1 MSDLAATHCDRGVGG
16 FGDCGGILFLI
27 LILCCCGGNNSGFLG
42 GRDCGGSNDGCG
54 WIIFLI
60 LILCCCGNGN
70 GFGCF

>member
-16 FGDCGGILFLI
+16 F
-27 LILCCCGGNNSGFLG
+27 
-42 GRDCGGSNDGCG
+42 NDCG

-60 LILCCCGNGN
+60 LILVCCNGNNGIFGGRDCHGDDNCGFIIIILLILCCCNGN